1 MTYYNNRSM
10 SSQTTRL
17 SLQDV
22 RCFQGTQQGELRPIT
37 LLVGENST
45 GKSTFLGCL
54 NTIHR
59 VLDNPFYFRPDPDFN
74 EDPFLMGSFREIVRA
89 RRGPSGKITEFKIG
103 LGFSPSRGGNR
114 QITLGFRE
122 QGSQPAVSSVCWEFG
137 YGCCAVTETGQEK
150 TLVSVGDLKYELSD
164 SIEQA
169 LQMLSRA
176 TSGGRGPEDTTESR
190 AAMDAFGMFM
200 SRWWED
206 IAPRHRVIASWGLPN
221 WRHNSLVSI
230 APLRAKRQ
238 RTYDPIRETS
248 SSEGA
253 HVPMRMMRLARDGKG
268 EWKNLHDDLV
278 AFGKESGMFSDVR
291 VRGPQGQH
299 MSDPFQLQFKVR
311 SGIHSN
317 IVDVGYGV
325 SQSLPILVDI
335 SSSKST
341 TFLLQQ
347 PEVHLHPRG
356 QAELASLFVKSARSH
371 HNRFLI
377 ETHSDYIIDRVRI
390 DVRSGKL
397 AAKDVSILYFEP
409 NGTSVEI
416 HNIQLDESGNL
427 LNVPTGYRDFF
438 AKETDRLLGF
448 DE

>member
-1 MTYYNNRSM
+1 MN
-10 SSQTTRL
+10 SQTTFL

-59 VLDNPFYFRPDPDFN
+59 LLAAPFYFRPDPDFN

-103 LGFSPSRGGNR
+103 LGFSPPKGGNR

-122 QGSQPAVSSVCWEFG
+122 HGSQPAVGSVSWVASG
-137 YGCCAVTETGQEK
+137 GCCTVAEAGPEK
-150 TLVSVGDLKYELSD
+150 TLVLVGSVRYEFSE
-164 SIEQA
+164 SIEDA
-169 LQMLSRA
+169 LHMLSRS
-176 TSGGRGPEDTTESR
+176 TSGVRRPEDKPEYQ
-190 AAMDAFGMFM
+190 AAMDSFHVFM
-200 SRWWED
+200 SKWWED
-206 IAPRHRVIASWGLPN
+206 NAPKRRVVGGWGLPD
-221 WRHNSLVSI
+221 WRRNSLVSI

-248 SSEGA
+248 SSEGS
-253 HVPMRMMRLARDGKG
+253 HVPMRMMRLARSRKV

-278 AFGKESGMFSDVR
+278 TFGKESGMYSDVR
-291 VRGPQGQH
+291 VRGPHGQH

-335 SSSKST
+335 SSSRST

-356 QAELASLFVKSARSH
+356 QAELASLFVKSAKSH
-371 HNRFLI
+371 RNRFLI